1 MLSNNSLYAWSA
13 SVTSGET
20 VSFGSGVSFFCSVTD
35 VDVVCVLRLFDA
47 VHAVRN
53 NVPTHAKILHIF
65 FMVISPMCKNYAIT
79 LSVINCRLIYYFSMI
94 SKSTKSVSQPVFS
107 DRGIVILFCRVNVSA
122 SNSKIF
128 PNSVV
133 VSVFGVT
140 IAAALFPK

>member
-1 MLSNNSLYAWSA
+1 MLSNRLSYAQSA
-13 SVTSGET
+13 SITSGEM

-35 VDVVCVLRLFDA
+35 VVCVLRLVDA
-47 VHAVRN
+47 VHDVRN

-65 FMVISPMCKNYAIT
+65 FMVIPPMCKNYAIT

-94 SKSTKSVSQPVFS
+94 SKSTKSVFQPVFS

-133 VSVFGVT
+133 VSEFGVT
-140 IAAALFPK
+140 IAAALSSK

>member
-53 NVPTHAKILHIF
+53 SILTHAKILHIF
-65 FMVISPMCKNYAIT
+65 FMVIPPH
-79 LSVINCRLIYYFSMI
+79 V
-94 SKSTKSVSQPVFS
+94 
-107 DRGIVILFCRVNVSA
+107 
-122 SNSKIF
+122 
-128 PNSVV
+128 
-133 VSVFGVT
+133 
-140 IAAALFPK
+140 

>member
-53 NVPTHAKILHIF
+53 NVPTHFLHGHPP
-65 FMVISPMCKNYAIT
+65 PMCKNYAIT

-94 SKSTKSVSQPVFS
+94 SKSTKSVSQPIFS

-133 VSVFGVT
+133 SEFGVT